1 VGTLIVDT
9 LGLDYPANQANH
21 LPTVALIVQKYGGSS
36 LASPRHIR
44 GAAARIKATK
54 ASGNDMIVVVSAMG
68 RMTDH
73 LIRLAKRT
81 VEFPPQRELDML
93 MTAGERVSMA
103 LLAMSLEGLGVPA
116 ISFTGSQSGIVTSSD
131 HTEAKILTIRAHRIR
146 EELSKGRV
154 VIIAGFQG
162 VSLEKEITTLGR
174 GGSDTT
180 AVAMAAALGAESCEI
195 LTDVDGLF
203 TADPRLVPRARLISH
218 CSYDEA
224 LELSS
229 LGAKMHWRSIELA
242 KRFDVKVRIA
252 SSERSQVAG
261 TILSLKGDS
270 MEHTLIR
277 GVASR
282 DGYRFF
288 KVASR
293 LDRLLD
299 LFRSR
304 KVPLRF
310 LSFSSD
316 EVRFLCEEEKAPL
329 VAKLLRD
336 LAPVEEEEKVSIVSV
351 VGDGLASSSD
361 VIPEVLEAIHFAG
374 APCFLICSNTL
385 SVTAA
390 VPSSYKAEIV
400 RRLHE
405 RLVADKKEE
414 PPGKG
419 APMFEGEALR

>member
-1 VGTLIVDT
+1 
-9 LGLDYPANQANH
+9 
-21 LPTVALIVQKYGGSS
+21 VALIVQKYGGSS

-44 GAAARIKATK
+44 GAAARIRATR
-54 ASGNDMIVVVSAMG
+54 ALGNDMIVVVSAMG

-103 LLAMSLEGLGVPA
+103 LLAMSLEALGVPA

-131 HTEAKILTIRAHRIR
+131 HTEAKILDIRAHRIR
-146 EELSKGRV
+146 EELQKGRV

-203 TADPRLVPRARLISH
+203 TTDPRIVPKANLISH

-242 KRFDVKVRIA
+242 KRFDVKVRIS
-252 SSERSQVAG
+252 SSEREDVAG
-261 TILSLKGDS
+261 TVLSLHGDP

-282 DGYRFF
+282 DGYHFF
-288 KVASR
+288 KVASP
-293 LDRLLD
+293 LMPLLG
-299 LFRSR
+299 LFRS
-304 KVPLRF
+304 KKLPLRF

-316 EVRFLCEEEKAPL
+316 EIRFLCEEEKAPL
-329 VAKLLRD
+329 FGRLLREI
-336 LAPVEEEEKVSIVSV
+336 APVQEEENVSIVSV

-361 VIPEVLEAIHFAG
+361 VIPEVLDAVHVAD
-374 APCFLICSNTL
+374 APCYLLCSNTL
-385 SVTAA
+385 SVTVAI
-390 VPSSYKAEIV
+390 PSSYRAQIV

-405 RLVADKKEE
+405 RLIEANSDGAQKKE
-414 PPGKG
+414 PPVRG
-419 APMFEGEALR
+419 APEVEGEALR